1 MTTLYKADL
10 HVHSRFSN
18 KPSIWALRKLNCPES
33 YTTPES
39 IYKAALKNGM
49 DFVTIT
55 DHNTINGALEIA
67 TLPQTFISSEITTY
81 FPEDGCKMHVVA
93 LGISELIF
101 EDIMH
106 LRKNIYELVA
116 YLQGNRIAHY
126 IAHPLYDMNS
136 RISADTIEKLV
147 LLFEVFEVKN
157 GSRSQ
162 RYSNMVSDII
172 ASLTPDKIAFLA
184 DRHGFMPYGESP
196 WIKGTVGGSD
206 DHSGFFV
213 ARAYTVSPAG
223 GSVEEFITSVST
235 RKTLSAG
242 DDGDVMT
249 LAHSIYGIG
258 YRFLKEKIDMK
269 KSSSMPFISALMKQ
283 VLNTD
288 QGGLPLFDRLQLFVR
303 KNIPEMYTGYDGRTF
318 EEIID
323 REARMLLND
332 SRFLA
337 GISVENINRRI
348 FTVTSCLLNRLS
360 YVYTDRAI
368 KTLSSMSVMSLANS
382 LSSIGFIHLLAS
394 PYYLAFHHQHRSKD
408 LLAELEKRFL
418 SANESHRPQKVAL
431 FTDTLHEIN
440 GVAITI
446 RRLMKRAK
454 SEGVE
459 LVVITSS
466 SQETA
471 FKDGIMNF
479 KSFGMFAL
487 PEYPDLKMH
496 FPPILDIMDY
506 VESEGFTRFHVS
518 TPGTIGIVSLLI
530 AKVMDIPISG
540 TYHTDIPQYVKSLTN
555 DAFLENIAWNYMIW
569 FYNLMEEVM
578 VPSASTSKQL
588 IERGL
593 AADKVRPLPRWVDTE
608 VFTPIKKDPYLWTR
622 LGLDGS
628 VRFLYVGRVSLE
640 KNLALLSEA
649 FKASIDSGI
658 AGNLI
663 IVGDGPYRKEM
674 EAELKGYPVAF
685 TGFLAGEELCVAY
698 ASSDVFIFPSTT
710 DTFGNVV
717 LEAQASGLPVIV
729 SDEGGPKELMKVG
742 ITGLTIK
749 AHDQKALVD
758 AMRFFVE
765 DRTLVD
771 TMGKNARHFTE
782 INGTDAANAYST
794 ILKSSTTRTGQS
806 YRRIPTTSETL
817 AAAAA
822 TA

>member
-1 MTTLYKADL
+1 
-10 HVHSRFSN
+10 
-18 KPSIWALRKLNCPES
+18 
-33 YTTPES
+33 
-39 IYKAALKNGM
+39 
-49 DFVTIT
+49 
-55 DHNTINGALEIA
+55 
-67 TLPQTFISSEITTY
+67 
-81 FPEDGCKMHVVA
+81 
-93 LGISELIF
+93 
-101 EDIMH
+101 
-106 LRKNIYELVA
+106 
-116 YLQGNRIAHY
+116 
-126 IAHPLYDMNS
+126 
-136 RISADTIEKLV
+136 
-147 LLFEVFEVKN
+147 
-157 GSRSQ
+157 
-162 RYSNMVSDII
+162 
-172 ASLTPDKIAFLA
+172 
-184 DRHGFMPYGESP
+184 
-196 WIKGTVGGSD
+196 
-206 DHSGFFV
+206 
-213 ARAYTVSPAG
+213 
-223 GSVEEFITSVST
+223 
-235 RKTLSAG
+235 
-242 DDGDVMT
+242 
-249 LAHSIYGIG
+249 
-258 YRFLKEKIDMK
+258 
-269 KSSSMPFISALMKQ
+269 
-283 VLNTD
+283 
-288 QGGLPLFDRLQLFVR
+288 
-303 KNIPEMYTGYDGRTF
+303 
-318 EEIID
+318 
-323 REARMLLND
+323 
-332 SRFLA
+332 
-337 GISVENINRRI
+337 
-348 FTVTSCLLNRLS
+348 
-360 YVYTDRAI
+360 
-368 KTLSSMSVMSLANS
+368 
-382 LSSIGFIHLLAS
+382 
-394 PYYLAFHHQHRSKD
+394 
-408 LLAELEKRFL
+408 LEKRFL

-628 VRFLYVGRVSLE
+628 VRFLYAGRVSRE

-649 FKASIDSGI
+649 FKAFIESGI

-663 IVGDGPYRKEM
+663 IVGDGPYRNEM
-674 EAELKGYPVAF
+674 EEELKGYPVAF